1 MRRIAP
7 FLLLAAS
14 IATMATPAFG
24 DYEVRGRFTYVD
36 REFDASGFTG
46 IEPQLPIRFADVQVV
61 AGSKIVGAG
70 VTDANGDFL
79 FTVLETRVKDIY
91 VRCLARRQTSV
102 STPIDVRSGNQSG
115 TIWSVRTETF
125 LDHDPNTNLFV
136 GTIAAGPGVGGE
148 AFNLLDAATL
158 GVEN

>member
-24 DYEVRGRFTYVD
+24 DYEVTGRFTYVD

-46 IEPQLPIRFADVQVV
+46 IETQLPIRFADVQVV

-79 FTVLETRVKDIY
+79 FTVLETRVKNIY
-91 VRCLARRQTSV
+91 VRCLARRQTSA
-102 STPIDVRSGNQSG
+102 SIPIDVRSGNQAG
-115 TIWSVRTETF
+115 TIWSVRT
-125 LDHDPNTNLFV
+125 
-136 GTIAAGPGVGGE
+136 
-148 AFNLLDAATL
+148 
-158 GVEN
+158 